1 MVRSRRLSM
10 ESTGFGI
17 TGLEEMG
24 YPERF
29 AKLRLTN
36 RQQQMVTGVG
46 ITDTIKSL
54 NDLRVRC
61 NLRQADDERFFSEWV
76 DNLPELDEREQAG
89 VARIKQRYDYH
100 RGDGLLLEGTINLVV
115 VSPLLELAGFLDP
128 PFRIRSPYGVGLEL
142 DDPEETIRG
151 FIDTLVVQEQLWILV
166 IESKRTSI
174 PVPAALPQLLA
185 YMLAS
190 PQGGSSAFGMATNG
204 DEFVFLKLSQGD
216 SPEYDVSRT
225 FSLFPRR
232 HELGEVLRILKRLGQ
247 AVVVA

>member
-1 MVRSRRLSM
+1 
-10 ESTGFGI
+10 
-17 TGLEEMG
+17 
-24 YPERF
+24 
-29 AKLRLTN
+29 
-36 RQQQMVTGVG
+36 MVTGVG

-54 NDLRVRC
+54 NDLHVRC
-61 NLRQADDERFFSEWV
+61 NLRQADDDRFFSEWV
-76 DNLPELDEREQAG
+76 EDLPDLDEREHAG
-89 VARIKQRYDYH
+89 IKRIKQRYDYH
-100 RGDGLLLEGTINLVV
+100 RFDGLLLEGTINLVV

-128 PFRIRSPYGVGLEL
+128 PFRLRSPYGIALEL

-151 FIDTLVVQEQLWILV
+151 FIDVLVVQEQLWILV
-166 IESKRTSI
+166 VESKRTSI

-190 PQGGSSAFGMATNG
+190 PQSGSPSFGMATNG

-216 SPEYDVSRT
+216 EPQYDASRT

-247 AVVVA
+247 VVLE